1 MEENKEVLQL
11 LKQIEKSN
19 RRQTICCI
27 ALCIFAMVTALCCI
41 VTFVAIYQI
50 IPQITEIVP
59 QITGVIP
66 QITEVVSQMHVVLAN
81 LEKTTSQLAQ
91 MDISSMVTDVSELV
105 ATGQQG
111 LEQTMAKLDSID
123 FATLNK
129 AIKDL
134 GTVVEPLAKMTSVFR

>member
-1 MEENKEVLQL
+1 MEENKEILEL

-19 RRQTICCI
+19 RRQTMCCI

-50 IPQITEIVP
+50 IPQIPAIVP

-66 QITEVVSQMHVVLAN
+66 QITEVVSKMHVVLAN
-81 LEKTTSQLAQ
+81 LEKSTSQLAQ
-91 MDISSMVTDVSELV
+91 MDLSTMVTDVSELV
-105 ATGQQG
+105 VTGQQS
-111 LEQTMAKLDSID
+111 LEITMEKLDSID
-123 FATLNK
+123 FASLNK

-134 GTVVEPLAKMTSVFR
+134 GAVVEPLAKMTSVFR

>member
-1 MEENKEVLQL
+1 MEENKEVLLL

-19 RRQTICCI
+19 RRQTLCCI
-27 ALCIFAMVTALCCI
+27 VLCIFALVTALCCI

-50 IPQITEIVP
+50 LPQLAEIVP

-66 QITEVVSQMHVVLAN
+66 EITEVISQMQVVLTN

-91 MDISSMVTDVSELV
+91 MDISTMVTDVSELV
-105 ATGQQG
+105 ATGQAG

-123 FATLNK
+123 FTALNK

-134 GTVVEPLAKMTSVFR
+134 SAVVEPLAKISSVFR